1 MASSKSKNLPQWN
14 SIDELV
20 DYFDSHDMADH
31 FDHMPEVQIDV
42 DIKSKK
48 YLVAI
53 EEELISKLADIAK
66 KESISS
72 EQLIN
77 SWLKERILETT
88 R

>member
-1 MASSKSKNLPQWN
+1 MASSELKSLPQWN

-20 DYFDSHDMADH
+20 DYFDSHDMGVQLAN
-31 FDHMPEVQIDV
+31 MPEAQISR
-42 DIKSKK
+42 KFF
-48 YLVAI
+48 VAK
-53 EEELISKLADIAK
+53 EEEILSKLADIAK
-66 KESISS
+66 RESVSS

>member
-1 MASSKSKNLPQWN
+1 MASSKSKSLPQWN

-20 DYFDSHDMADH
+20 DYFDSHDMGDQLE
-31 FDHMPEVQIDV
+31 HMPEVQIDV

-53 EEELISKLADIAK
+53 EEEILSKLADIAK
-66 KESISS
+66 RESVSS

>member
-1 MASSKSKNLPQWN
+1 MASKKSKDLPRWN

-20 DYFDSHDMADH
+20 DYFNSHDMGDH

-88 R
+88 H